1 MKREDLKALELTD
14 EQIDQI
20 MALHGKDVEKGKTD
34 LADEK
39 AKSTSLQKQ
48 LDDANAAI
56 EGFKKLDIEGVKKAA
71 DDWKAQAEKA
81 KADAAAEVARLK
93 FDHALDGALVGAKA
107 KNVTAVKALLKTDDL
122 KLSEDGTIKGL
133 NDQLKALKESN
144 AFLFEA
150 EEGTPP
156 PPRVVAGGQPSS
168 STADPLWAAMLK
180 GSGLKEPTA

>member
-20 MALHGKDVEKGKTD
+20 MALHGKDLEKGKAD
-34 LADEK
+34 LAT
-39 AKSTSLQKQ
+39 ANASATTLQKQ

-56 EGFKKLDIEGVKKAA
+56 EGFKKLDVEGVKKAA

-93 FDHALDGALVGAKA
+93 FDHALDGALVTAKA
-107 KNVTAVKALLKTDDL
+107 KNVTAVKALLKADDL

-133 NDQLKALKESN
+133 DDQLTALKKSN

-150 EEGTPP
+150 EDGTKPP
-156 PPRVVAGGQPSS
+156 PTIVAGGQPPST
-168 STADPLWAAMLK
+168 TADPLWAAMLK